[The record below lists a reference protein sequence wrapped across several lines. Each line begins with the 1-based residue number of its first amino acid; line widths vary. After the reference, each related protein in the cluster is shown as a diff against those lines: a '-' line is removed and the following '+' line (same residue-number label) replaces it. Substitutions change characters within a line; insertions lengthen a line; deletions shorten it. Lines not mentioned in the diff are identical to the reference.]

1 MVQIMRRSLLMGVL
15 ASSSLFITIASASI
29 AEAATDIITFTNKLE
44 NGKKVWL
51 PATATV
57 KAGDKVEITLVNTLA
72 DPHGFEIK
80 ELSQK
85 VVVGPK
91 ETKKIS
97 FEATK
102 SGTFKFDCQLHPAHI
117 GGELIVK

>member
-1 MVQIMRRSLLMGVL
+1 MNQTIRRSLLMSVL
-15 ASSSLFITIASASI
+15 VSSSLFISITSAPL
-29 AEAATDIITFTNKLE
+29 AEAATDMITLTNKLE
-44 NGKKVWL
+44 NGKKVWQ

-85 VVVGPK
+85 VVLGPK
-91 ETKKIS
+91 ETKTIS
-97 FEATK
+97 FDATK

>member
-1 MVQIMRRSLLMGVL
+1 MNQTICRSLLRSVL
-15 ASSSLFITIASASI
+15 VSTSIFISI
-29 AEAATDIITFTNKLE
+29 TSVPLAEAATDIITLTNKLE

>member
-1 MVQIMRRSLLMGVL
+1 MNQTICRSLLRSVL
-15 ASSSLFITIASASI
+15 VSTSIFISI
-29 AEAATDIITFTNKLE
+29 TSVPLAEAATDIITLTNKLE
-44 NGKKVWL
+44 NGKKVWQ

-85 VVVGPK
+85 VVLGPK
-91 ETKKIS
+91 ETKTIS
-97 FEATK
+97 FDATK

>member
-1 MVQIMRRSLLMGVL
+1 MNQTIRRSLLMSVL
-15 ASSSLFITIASASI
+15 VSSSLFISITSAPL
-29 AEAATDIITFTNKLE
+29 AEAATDMITLTNKLE
-44 NGKKVWL
+44 NGKKVWQ

-80 ELSQK
+80 EFGQK
-85 VVVGPK
+85 VVLGPK
-91 ETKKIS
+91 ETKTIS
-97 FEATK
+97 FDATK